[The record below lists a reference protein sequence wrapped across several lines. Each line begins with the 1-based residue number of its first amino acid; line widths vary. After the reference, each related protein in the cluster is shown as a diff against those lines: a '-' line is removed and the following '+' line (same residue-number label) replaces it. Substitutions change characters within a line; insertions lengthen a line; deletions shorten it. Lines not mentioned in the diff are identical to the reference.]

1 MTASQSSCDQVSE
14 SASLRDTPLPAS
26 QKTILSFAND
36 LPNICS
42 LVGLLCAVL
51 AIYYAVLEIFPAAM
65 IGMIWA
71 IFFDWSDGIIARRM
85 KGRTEE
91 QRFFGA
97 QLDSLVD
104 IISFS
109 ICPAVVLLSYGH
121 FSPWFIPGAFI
132 IAATGVIR
140 LSYFNVFG
148 LVEESTYMGLALDNN
163 IIILVFAFLFNGLI
177 SHTAFS
183 ILIYILLML
192 LAALN
197 VAPIKTPKFAGRWYY
212 ALLVYSLALSMI
224 YGWQLYLL
232 R

>member
-1 MTASQSSCDQVSE
+1 MTASPSSCDQG
-14 SASLRDTPLPAS
+14 TPLLAS
-26 QKTILSFAND
+26 PKSILSYAGD

-42 LVGLLCAVL
+42 LAGLLCAVL
-51 AIYYAVLEIFPAAM
+51 AIYFAVLEIFPAAM

-71 IFFDWSDGIIARRM
+71 VFFDWSDGIIARRM

-97 QLDSLVD
+97 QLDSLID
-104 IISFS
+104 IISFG

-132 IAATGVIR
+132 IVATGVIR

-148 LVEESTYMGLALDNN
+148 LVDDSTYMGLALDNN

-177 SHTAFS
+177 SHAAFS
-183 ILIYILLML
+183 ILVYILLML
-192 LAALN
+192 LATLN
-197 VAPIKTPKFAGRWYY
+197 VAPIRTPKFAGRWYY
-212 ALLVYSLALSMI
+212 ALIAYTVILSAVF
-224 YGWQLYLL
+224 GWQWYSF
-232 R
+232 